1 MQQVNCLY
9 KNIFLLLALG
19 TIAVR
24 CHGQGTPAAGLDVLQ
39 TRFDAW
45 RSKAVQEKLFVHTGR
60 SFYLAGEVCWFKI
73 YDVDGAT
80 NKPLALS
87 KVAYVE
93 VLDTGNRFVLQGKIA
108 LDEGEGAGSFYLP
121 LNLNSGNYKLRAYT
135 NWMKNFGPEYFFET
149 PVTIVNTL
157 KSLPLASTDTSQ
169 PYHISFFPEG
179 GNLVKG
185 VPTRIAFQVT
195 GRDGKGVGSSGII
208 RTENKDT
215 LAFFRTLRSGI
226 GSFFFTP
233 PGDHVCTAL
242 IRMPDG
248 RVIAKELPKVY
259 DQGMVMNVSEG
270 KDQQIKVTVRSRGMN
285 SADIYLFAQTRQSV
299 RLTRK
304 GTLVQDS
311 TVFSI
316 DKASL
321 GEGVTQFTLFDDKL
335 RPLCERLYFRRPTA
349 PLQIDAVTD
358 RQEYG
363 TRKKVQVQIAAREE
377 GGAQL
382 PASLSLSVYRLGALQ
397 PLPGMDIYNYL
408 WLFSDLKGNV
418 ESPET
423 YLPATG
429 SEADEALDNL
439 MLTHG
444 WRKFRWEEVLKN
456 KEPFFAYPPEYT
468 GQMITGRLTDM
479 QTGRPVI
486 DRVAY
491 LSVPGLQ
498 YVFQTA
504 QTDSSGRLFFDI
516 KDFYGPGGFVIHSG
530 EAVDSPFKVEIF
542 SPFSEQYS
550 IRHMM
555 PFTLSAP
562 PSTTP
567 QQLEWLGDRSIGMQV
582 QNIYA
587 GDSLQRFR
595 LPHTDTSHF
604 YGDADYSYLLD
615 DYTRFTTMEEVL
627 REYVRE
633 INVNH
638 MHGRMHA
645 KFLDEP
651 RRQFFD
657 DDNDLV
663 LLDGIPVPDDRIFNY
678 DPLKIRKLEVIPRQY
693 FLGPS
698 VFNGIASFTTYKGD
712 YDGLELDPHSLL
724 IDYEGLQ
731 MRREFY
737 APVYATEEQA
747 ASPQPDFRDLLF
759 WTPDIHTNRQGKKEY
774 DFYTSDLP
782 GRYVAIIQ
790 GITKEGSAGSKYV
803 FFDVK

>member
-1 MQQVNCLY
+1 MHPFTHAFRCR
-9 KNIFLLLALG
+9 ILLLFSVFLVLAG
-19 TIAVR
+19 RNNAQA
-24 CHGQGTPAAGLDVLQ
+24 QGSEGSDRLTA
-39 TRFDAW
+39 RFDAW
-45 RSKAVQEKLFVHTGR
+45 RSKALQEKLFVHADK

-73 YDVDGAT
+73 YNVDGASH
-80 NKPLALS
+80 KPLGLS

-93 VLDTGNRFVLQGKIA
+93 VLDTGNRSVLQGKIA
-108 LDEGEGAGSFYLP
+108 LEKGEGSGSFYLP

-135 NWMKNFGPEYFFET
+135 NWMKNFGPDYFFEE
-149 PVTIVNTL
+149 PVTIINTL
-157 KSLPLASTDTSQ
+157 KSLPIASTDSAEY
-169 PYHISFFPEG
+169 YHVSFFPEG

-195 GRDGKGVGSSGII
+195 GGDGRGVSSSGMII
-208 RTENKDT
+208 TENRDT

-226 GSFFFTP
+226 GSFSFTP
-233 PGDHVCTAL
+233 PGDHTCTVVM
-242 IRMPDG
+242 RMPDG
-248 RVIAKELPKVY
+248 RSIAKELPKVY

-270 KDQQIKVTVRSRGMN
+270 RDQQIKVTVRSRGMS
-285 SADIYLFAQTRQSV
+285 SADIYLFAQTGQAV

-311 TVFSI
+311 ALFSI

-335 RPLCERLYFRRPTA
+335 RPVCERLYFRRPA
-349 PLQIDAVTD
+349 SPLQIDAVTD

-363 TRKKVQVQIAAREE
+363 IRKKVQMQIAAREE

-408 WLFSDLKGNV
+408 WLSSDLKGNI

-423 YLPATG
+423 YFSATG
-429 SEADEALDNL
+429 PEADQALDNL

-444 WRKFRWEEVLKN
+444 WRKFRWEEVLKD
-456 KEPFFAYPPEYT
+456 KAPSFSYPPEYT
-468 GQMITGRLTDM
+468 GHLITGRLTDM
-479 QTGRPVI
+479 QTGRPII
-486 DRVAY
+486 DRTAY

-498 YVFQTA
+498 FAFQTA
-504 QTDSSGRLFFDI
+504 LTDSSGRLFFDI

-530 EAVDSPFKVEIF
+530 EEADSPFKVDVF
-542 SPFSEQYS
+542 SPFSEQNSTASLPPFSLS
-550 IRHMM
+550 IG
-555 PFTLSAP
+555 SP
-562 PSTTP
+562 P
-567 QQLEWLGDRSIGMQV
+567 LEWLVDRSVGMQV

-587 GDSLQRFR
+587 GDSIQRFR
-595 LPHTDTSHF
+595 LPLIDTTHF
-604 YGDADYSYLLD
+604 YGHADYTYMLD

-657 DDNDLV
+657 DNNDLV
-663 LLDGIPVPDDRIFNY
+663 LLDGIPVPEDRIFTY

-693 FLGPS
+693 FLGPA
-698 VFNGIASFTTYKGD
+698 VFNGVASFTTYKGD
-712 YDGLELDPHSLL
+712 YDGLELDRHSLF

-731 MRREFY
+731 MHREFY

-759 WTPDIHTNRQGKKEY
+759 WTPGIHTDRQGKKEY
-774 DFYTSDLP
+774 SFYTSDLP
-782 GRYVAIIQ
+782 GRYVAVIQ
-790 GITKEGSAGSKYV
+790 GLSDNGSAGVKYI
-803 FFDVK
+803 FFEVK